1 LGEKYASAHILSV
14 ENVRLAKLSG
24 RILKVLAWKMK
35 GSKWTGKR
43 RIALE
48 WG

>member
-1 LGEKYASAHILSV
+1 MGEKYASAHILSV
-14 ENVRLAKLSG
+14 ENVRLAKLWG
-24 RILKVLAWKMK
+24 RILKVSAQMK
-35 GSKWTGKR
+35 GSKWTEKR